1 MVDIQLTEH
10 RAEIE
15 RLLAYIPWLEEK
27 SGTTVAKVYN
37 DNDLSKTSV
46 SFPVYDATLL
56 SFVKE
61 ADATGLMYDNYRYIY
76 SAYGLK
82 TFEDERRAIEDA
94 GVKDGDVLCG
104 ILTRYV
110 KGGITKGIVWT
121 DAVREGIFLLVLKKM
136 KKLLEIWDAPLA

>member
-1 MVDIQLTEH
+1 
-10 RAEIE
+10 
-15 RLLAYIPWLEEK
+15 
-27 SGTTVAKVYN
+27 
-37 DNDLSKTSV
+37 
-46 SFPVYDATLL
+46 
-56 SFVKE
+56 
-61 ADATGLMYDNYRYIY
+61 
-76 SAYGLK
+76 AYGLK